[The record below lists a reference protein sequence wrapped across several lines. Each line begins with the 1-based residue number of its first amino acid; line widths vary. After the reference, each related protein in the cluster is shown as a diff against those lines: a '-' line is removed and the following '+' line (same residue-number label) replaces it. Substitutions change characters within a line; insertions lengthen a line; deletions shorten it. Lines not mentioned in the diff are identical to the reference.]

1 MANDFLF
8 SKGLIMGGAGVLS
21 ELAHV
26 LFQCSHAPNGL
37 CIVLEQAGN
46 KECIDWLTCYLRP
59 HLLW

>member
-21 ELAHV
+21 ELAYV
-26 LFQCSHAPNGL
+26 LSQCSHAPNGL
-37 CIVLEQAGN
+37 WMVLEQAGN
-46 KECIDWLTCYLRP
+46 KKCIDWLTCYLQP